1 MFQTET
7 LSKMDS
13 MNVKVCKHIHG
24 DLALSI
30 TSKLPI
36 KSLIR
41 FGCVCKSWAILFQDP
56 HFMNIYRKNFISK
69 NHPDYDG
76 TSYIL
81 RHNVNVQ
88 VVDDDDYSQSS
99 LYFLTGERL
108 ENKVKLD
115 CSLPFQ
121 YLGQDIV
128 IMSSRSINGILC
140 VSDGGVNKFAF
151 WNPST
156 KEFKII
162 PPSPIEDTTTYRTC
176 DPLII
181 GFGYDHV
188 RDDYKVLRH
197 VRFGGLNFYD
207 YAERDLE
214 PEDVPRR
221 YISYEP
227 IWEIYSLRNNS
238 WREIDVKLPMT
249 LDHYRSDYIDRFY
262 INGMCHWSYIYDIEE
277 TCLVSFDVSNE
288 VFFTTPM
295 PSYMD
300 DGLDHGLVPQRLVML
315 INGFVYVIS
324 YYEGKTT
331 FHISVLD
338 EIGVR
343 ESWTK
348 LFIIDLLPCVKRPI
362 GGGKNGN
369 IFFIKD
375 KGELVCF
382 DLGTL
387 MIEELVVNGDLNMSQ
402 MVNYR
407 ENFLPIIGMNS

>member
-1 MFQTET
+1 MKE
-7 LSKMDS
+7 
-13 MNVKVCKHIHG
+13 KVCKQIHG

-36 KSLIR
+36 KSLKR

-56 HFMNIYRKNFISK
+56 HFMNIYRNNFISK
-69 NHPDYDG
+69 NHPDYDD

-81 RHNVNVQ
+81 RHTVIVP
-88 VVDDDDYSQSS
+88 VVDGDDEFHSS

-128 IMSSRSINGILC
+128 IVSSRGINGILC
-140 VSDGGVNKFAF
+140 VSDRNETKFAF

-156 KEFKII
+156 KELKII
-162 PPSPIEDTTTYRTC
+162 PPSPIEAATTYRNC
-176 DPLII
+176 YPLIL

-188 RDDYKVLRH
+188 RDDYKVIRH
-197 VRFGGLNFYD
+197 VRFGELNFYEC
-207 YAERDLE
+207 AERGLE
-214 PEDVPRR
+214 CKDVPWK
-221 YISYEP
+221 YISYQP
-227 IWEIYSLRNNS
+227 IWEIYSLRSNS
-238 WREIDVKLPMT
+238 WREIVVKLPMRM
-249 LDHYRSDYIDRFY
+249 DRYNSCYIDRFY
-262 INGMCHWSYIYDIEE
+262 IDGMCHWSYICVLKE

-288 VFFTTPM
+288 VYFTTPM

-315 INGFVYVIS
+315 FNGFVSLIS
-324 YYEGKTT
+324 YYEEKTT
-331 FHISVLD
+331 FHISVLG

-343 ESWTK
+343 GSWTK
-348 LFIIDLLPCVKRPI
+348 LIIIDLLPCVKHPI

-375 KGELVCF
+375 KEELVCF

-387 MIEELVVNGDLNMSQ
+387 MIEELVVEGNFYMSQ
-402 MVNYR
+402 MVIYR
-407 ENFLPIIGMNS
+407 ENVLPIIGMNN